1 MEAAVIRRPFTSS
14 ITSPGKRP
22 ARAAAEEARSAS
34 RALEAEL
41 AAARV
46 MLLNQAVLL
55 AGVND
60 SLPVLV
66 ALSERLLAIGVLP
79 YYLHLPDRVV
89 GTSHF
94 DVPEATAVRLHDG
107 LRRTLSG
114 YAVPRLVREVPGEAS
129 KVAFS

>member
-1 MEAAVIRRPFTSS
+1 V
-14 ITSPGKRP
+14 
-22 ARAAAEEARSAS
+22 
-34 RALEAEL
+34 AEL